1 MAPVSKPTHQRSP
14 TFLRQWRRFKK
25 LSQEKA
31 ADRVDV
37 DRTTL
42 GRIEKGEL
50 PYNQDFLE
58 KLATAYGCEVP
69 DLLSVDPTAPR
80 ETDVIRLFR
89 ASSPQVQLIIETI
102 LKTGTGG

>member
-1 MAPVSKPTHQRSP
+1 MRK
-14 TFLRQWRRFKK
+14 WRKFRG
-25 LSQEKA
+25 LSQQKA

-58 KLATAYGCEVP
+58 RLAHAYGVEVV
-69 DLLSVDPTAPR
+69 DLLTIDPTRPDPPR
-80 ETDVIRLFR
+80 LVYEKLRKADPETQRKAI
-89 ASSPQVQLIIETI
+89 AI
-102 LKTGTGG
+102 LDALLGQEAA